1 MIPVIT
7 QTQNAN
13 ARKDL
18 RTKIFNG
25 NNYSVS
31 VEIRH
36 ICIVKIT
43 GLRAAV
49 AEVQLSCQTK
59 TNYNEDNTSNWRAGV
74 VVNRAAAAAGGTSLS
89 PAALFCTRII
99 VKYWIQRTLLW
110 QL

>member
-1 MIPVIT
+1 MISVIT

-13 ARKDL
+13 ARKDW

-49 AEVQLSCQTK
+49 AEVQLFFFQTK
-59 TNYNEDNTSNWRAGV
+59 TNYNEDNTSN
-74 VVNRAAAAAGGTSLS
+74 
-89 PAALFCTRII
+89 
-99 VKYWIQRTLLW
+99 
-110 QL
+110 